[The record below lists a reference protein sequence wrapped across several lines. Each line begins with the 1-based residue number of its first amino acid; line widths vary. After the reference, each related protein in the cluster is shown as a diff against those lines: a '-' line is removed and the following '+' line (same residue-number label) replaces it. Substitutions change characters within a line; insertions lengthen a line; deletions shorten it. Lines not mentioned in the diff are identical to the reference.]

1 MKENK
6 TFKERVS
13 DILETTKPK
22 KDIGGFFY
30 WFLIALIILNIG
42 AVIAGSHNDFATK
55 FKQPLNVFEIFSI
68 SIFTIEYILRLWTA
82 TIKYKDSKRPYLAFI
97 KSGMGIIDLL
107 SILPFFRFLRLFR
120 LLRIF
125 KLYRYNNSMSTI
137 GKVLNKEKDKLLST
151 FVIIVILLFFASSA
165 MYYIENAAQPDKFPN
180 IIATFWWAVATLTTV
195 GYGDV
200 YPITDQGKIL
210 SGIIAILGLGMVAL
224 PSGIISGGF
233 REIIEEELTDKKV
246 RDAFDKEGTL
256 SKIKKTIIAEKLKPS
271 LEDLA
276 RKHSLVLIGCEYLE
290 GVKYWFGFENTKR
303 ENVFIGFEFEKR
315 DFKDLS
321 YYIDDEEDAKKRI
334 PQELKDKLGKSL
346 YGLMDKKYRDWDKEV
361 FVSLLR
367 NKDNDVIAAIENKT
381 IELLNIIEQYDL

>member
-1 MKENK
+1 MKDNK
-6 TFKERVS
+6 NLKKKVS
-13 DILETTKPK
+13 DILETSEPK

-42 AVIAGSHNDFATK
+42 AVIAGSHNDFAIK

-82 TIKYKDSKRPYLAFI
+82 PIKYKKSKHPYLAFI

-120 LLRIF
+120 LLRVF

-137 GKVLNKEKDKLLST
+137 GQVLNKEKDKLLST

-200 YPITDQGKIL
+200 YPVTDQGKIL

-233 REIIEEELTDKKV
+233 REIIEEKLTDKKV

-256 SKIKKTIIAEKLKPS
+256 LKIKETIIDKNLKQS

-276 RKHSLVLIGCEYLE
+276 RKHSLDLIGCEYLE

-303 ENVFIGFEFEKR
+303 ENVYIGFEFQKR
-315 DFKDLS
+315 DFKNLV
-321 YYIDDEEDAKKRI
+321 YYIQEEESAKKRI
-334 PQELKDKLGKSL
+334 PQELRDKLGQTL
-346 YGLMDKKYRDWDKEV
+346 QWPMDKNYRDWDKEV
-361 FVSLLR
+361 FVSLI
-367 NKDNDVIAAIENKT
+367 KEDNDVIEAIENKT
-381 IELLNIIEQYDL
+381 KELLNIIEQYDL